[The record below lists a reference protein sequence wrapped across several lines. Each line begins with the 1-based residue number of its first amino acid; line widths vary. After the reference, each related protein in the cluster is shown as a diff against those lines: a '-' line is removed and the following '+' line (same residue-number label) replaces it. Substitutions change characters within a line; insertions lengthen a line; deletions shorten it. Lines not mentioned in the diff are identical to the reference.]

1 MGGKCYEQS
10 FHNDFK
16 DKKVYVATSKEIDD
30 YANTNCVKMIK
41 LVLQMHVII

>member
-1 MGGKCYEQS
+1 MAERNRD
-10 FHNDFK
+10 FHENNLF
-16 DKKVYVATSKEIDD
+16 VQKEIDD